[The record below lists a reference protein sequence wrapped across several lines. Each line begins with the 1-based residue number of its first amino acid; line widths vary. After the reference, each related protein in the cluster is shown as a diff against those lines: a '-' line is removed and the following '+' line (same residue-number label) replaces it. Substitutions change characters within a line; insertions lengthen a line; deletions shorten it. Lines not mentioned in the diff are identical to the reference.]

1 MKLIRLTAEG
11 NKNGFLRNTFNED
24 ILIKEGSK
32 IALQSLFIKKD
43 LSDVVIDNGDHLC
56 NVNFYDNVGD
66 SVPQYVIPIISRD
79 YYNLTSNNVSVLSKV
94 LTNIFNSS
102 LIIYNGNIFN
112 DFMAGLEFEVSIDT
126 KNLLNISL
134 KKSPLGNGDI
144 ILSTHT
150 QKSGNDYIDN
160 AGANGTYDKFVCSS
174 KRLCGG
180 NMVIRSRLYD
190 SNGTTENKGV
200 LIGFT
205 DNKYSAHST
214 NINIKSLE
222 YGVNIRD
229 GKAYLIMDGEE
240 NGHFEPISINGVG
253 DVTNDE
259 IEITLD
265 GLQATIRIYRNGLA
279 DPILLDENPLEIN
292 YNYREIFFLSA
303 WALNNDGISACE
315 YTISPFDGSNVST
328 SLTVTPPDFL
338 FERVYSNISFIK
350 EGLAD
355 VLGFKDDTTRNG
367 SSDDW
372 IYGAAKKTKFV
383 SKNQGYIV
391 ELQNI
396 NLDCY
401 DGYTD
406 ETGNGARS
414 IQGRKSILSIPM
426 KEHDVEEFNFFNP
439 AALSFFDIN
448 HYGDLLLREVVLRV
462 YNLDYVP
469 IETSGFSQA
478 VIVIKGKDEI

>member
-1 MKLIRLTAEG
+1 
-11 NKNGFLRNTFNED
+11 
-24 ILIKEGSK
+24 
-32 IALQSLFIKKD
+32 
-43 LSDVVIDNGDHLC
+43 
-56 NVNFYDNVGD
+56 
-66 SVPQYVIPIISRD
+66 
-79 YYNLTSNNVSVLSKV
+79 
-94 LTNIFNSS
+94 
-102 LIIYNGNIFN
+102 
-112 DFMAGLEFEVSIDT
+112 
-126 KNLLNISL
+126 
-134 KKSPLGNGDI
+134 
-144 ILSTHT
+144 
-150 QKSGNDYIDN
+150 
-160 AGANGTYDKFVCSS
+160 
-174 KRLCGG
+174 
-180 NMVIRSRLYD
+180 MVIRSRLYD
-190 SNGTTENKGV
+190 SNGTTEEEGI
-200 LIGFT
+200 LIGYS
-205 DNKYSAHST
+205 DIKYSEHST
-214 NINIKSLE
+214 NISIDSIE

-229 GKAYLIMDGEE
+229 GKAYLIKSGEE
-240 NGHFEPISINGVG
+240 TGHYEPVTINGAG

-265 GLQATIRIYRNGLA
+265 GLQATIRIYRSGLA
-279 DPILLDENPLEIN
+279 DPIILDEDAGIFNFN
-292 YNYREIFFLSA
+292 FREIYFLSA

-315 YTISPFDGSNVST
+315 YTISAFDGSNVST
-328 SLTVTPPDFL
+328 SLTISPPGFL

-355 VLGFKDDTTRNG
+355 VLGFKDDTTRNA